1 MVIHESSFFIET
13 QSDNPYFKGIAFI
26 VASVFFALPLLFF
39 CVYSFLYSKGLAYM
53 TENQIF
59 SVMCFYAAFLF
70 LAIPLGVTGPNFKRL
85 GHSEKITGKV
95 IDYVTRGK
103 RSNKSAGGKG
113 LAPVIEYEYKGQI
126 FQKSLPFM
134 RKKEIKIG
142 DTMEICIDR
151 RNPEKTIVN
160 QQKYT
165 LFGVLLI
172 LSLVNPIIFLF
183 FIIFL
188 LGNAF
193 QGATVFIPKQYRE
206 KITARYIDLLDNQQE
221 YAPIVKYNYN
231 GQNYKTQL
239 ASWSTTRPFVGAT
252 VTLRVNPKMPEK
264 IASIKDLVLSIV
276 VVCIFSIGTIIFTVI
291 GIKGPSGSSM
301 VEYDSSAGSSNPVG
315 LIIWISF
322 IVVFLLIGIFYCRW
336 VKKNLNK
343 QK

>member
-1 MVIHESSFFIET
+1 
-13 QSDNPYFKGIAFI
+13 
-26 VASVFFALPLLFF
+26 
-39 CVYSFLYSKGLAYM
+39 M
-53 TENQIF
+53 TEKQIF

-103 RSNKSAGGKG
+103 RSNNSSGGKG
-113 LAPVIEYEYKGQI
+113 LAPVIEYEYNGQT

-206 KITARYIDLLDNQQE
+206 KITARYIDLLDNQQK

-239 ASWSTTRPFVGAT
+239 ATWSTTRPFVGAT

-291 GIKGPSGSSM
+291 GIKGPFGSSM